1 MSEYALRAMAV
12 LLTAFILLAFGV
24 YFGTPVSDTYQHD
37 YIFFGGGVISLLS
50 GLVTLGFFVV
60 LLRQRK
66 EFGDDIESD
75 IGYPEMAGP
84 PPNRGGAAARAATA
98 AAASGD
104 DSGDSDADSDS
115 GDDS

>member
-24 YFGTPVSDTYQHD
+24 YFGTPVSDTYQRD

-50 GLVTLGFFVV
+50 GLATLGFFVV
-60 LLRQRK
+60 LMLQRK
-66 EFGDDIESD
+66 EYGDDIQSD

-84 PPNRGGAAARAATA
+84 PPNVGGAAARAA
-98 AAASGD
+98 AAASSD
-104 DSGDSDADSDS
+104 DSGDSDSDS